1 MYFFFGDGELGNQIF
16 QYKFI
21 EKIIKKKTILIST
34 NFKDLD
40 KLITLDKKISLINFE
55 NKYLVFLLRRVLI
68 WVFILFTKLRL
79 ISSINVSRISLYGN
93 KLEKKKIITKKGLFN
108 STFIYPRFFQSEF
121 FFNIKKKINIKPSH
135 LKEAQIFFSG
145 IPPRKK
151 YVFIHYRQGK
161 SIKEKK
167 MGLFG
172 MSGIGKKDY
181 QIIEF
186 LGMKGLAL
194 PDLYYKELIKFFIKK
209 LKNPHFIILSDD
221 KNYAK
226 KKFSFLKKKSISK
239 NDLFVDLSIM
249 SLCSYGIMSNSSISW
264 WGGYLMKKRKI
275 LFGPKYWLGWK
286 RKIVFQAGGEPSFA
300 RLIDPNKF
308 I

>member
-93 KLEKKKIITKKGLFN
+93 KLEKKKIIIKKGLFN

-121 FFNIKKKINIKPSH
+121 FFNI
-135 LKEAQIFFSG
+135 FF
-145 IPPRKK
+145 
-151 YVFIHYRQGK
+151 YIHY
-161 SIKEKK
+161 
-167 MGLFG
+167 LFCCKN
-172 MSGIGKKDY
+172 SCDINFNIFIY
-181 QIIEF
+181 Q
-186 LGMKGLAL
+186 
-194 PDLYYKELIKFFIKK
+194 FF
-209 LKNPHFIILSDD
+209 N
-221 KNYAK
+221 
-226 KKFSFLKKKSISK
+226 
-239 NDLFVDLSIM
+239 
-249 SLCSYGIMSNSSISW
+249 
-264 WGGYLMKKRKI
+264 
-275 LFGPKYWLGWK
+275 
-286 RKIVFQAGGEPSFA
+286 
-300 RLIDPNKF
+300 
-308 I
+308 